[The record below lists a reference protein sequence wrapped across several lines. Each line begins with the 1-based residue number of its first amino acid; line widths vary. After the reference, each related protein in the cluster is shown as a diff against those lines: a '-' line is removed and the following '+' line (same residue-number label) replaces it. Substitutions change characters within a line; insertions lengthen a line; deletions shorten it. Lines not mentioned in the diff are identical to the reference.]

1 MRGRIYQSLL
11 FMGIAA
17 VVLTFILSGI
27 LYYQGMQEQISHELG
42 QVTTNMSGAISKERK
57 GDSLDYLRWAFEKN
71 GNEIHIVW
79 LDTDGSVLYDS
90 DNKDEN
96 YAASGEV
103 KQAFAEGM
111 GHEVHKDSFDKP
123 KSYYAVKADD
133 GTVLRLSSRRMVNYR
148 GYSAYLPEILVFL
161 LVFTVGCLAAAERE
175 TEKILK
181 PFHLLGELVQR
192 IMNGEKVKEVP
203 AEYKEL
209 QPLIRKV
216 EEQHDAIENYLED
229 IEEERNTI
237 RIVVDTITDGII
249 LLNAQKEIVDYNKT
263 VEDTF
268 HPNEDKRYRRVAS
281 LYHDEDWLRVI
292 GKAYRT
298 EGKQEYT
305 MNLFGKPFRLVMNK
319 IELADGETGLLIVLR
334 DMTASYMAEKMRREF
349 SANVSHELKTP
360 LTSISGFAE
369 MIANGMYQKP
379 EDVRLFGS
387 RIMNESQRMLTLID
401 TIMHLSK
408 VEETETTITWKTISV
423 DSLVRYAA
431 DLIQPQ
437 ANAKGVSIHVDADT
451 LYTYGNGALLS
462 ELVMNLLDNAV
473 KYNNE
478 GGHVSARLAPL
489 EEDKMILT
497 ISDTGIGIP
506 KDKQGRVFERFYRAD
521 ESRNKS
527 TGGSG
532 LGLAICKHIVEK
544 HKGELSI
551 ESVEGEGTTV
561 TVILPR
567 MSEADVNKEHAEALT
582 AQKEAADAESGRLA
596 AEEAEADRQEEI
608 REIEAASGGKL
619 TKPRHRKDKKVKKEK
634 DKKEKEKKKSDKQD
648 KQDSHK
654 HPKVEKTE
662 AAPKEEKKKK

>member
-1 MRGRIYQSLL
+1 M
-11 FMGIAA
+11 
-17 VVLTFILSGI
+17 
-27 LYYQGMQEQISHELG
+27 
-42 QVTTNMSGAISKERK
+42 
-57 GDSLDYLRWAFEKN
+57 
-71 GNEIHIVW
+71 
-79 LDTDGSVLYDS
+79 
-90 DNKDEN
+90 
-96 YAASGEV
+96 
-103 KQAFAEGM
+103 
-111 GHEVHKDSFDKP
+111 
-123 KSYYAVKADD
+123 
-133 GTVLRLSSRRMVNYR
+133 
-148 GYSAYLPEILVFL
+148 
-161 LVFTVGCLAAAERE
+161 
-175 TEKILK
+175 
-181 PFHLLGELVQR
+181 
-192 IMNGEKVKEVP
+192 
-203 AEYKEL
+203 
-209 QPLIRKV
+209 
-216 EEQHDAIENYLED
+216 
-229 IEEERNTI
+229 
-237 RIVVDTITDGII
+237 
-249 LLNAQKEIVDYNKT
+249 
-263 VEDTF
+263 
-268 HPNEDKRYRRVAS
+268 AS

-305 MNLFGKPFRLVMNK
+305 MTLFGKPFRLVMNK
-319 IELADGETGLLIVLR
+319 IELSDGETGLLIVLR
-334 DMTASYMAEKMRREF
+334 DMTAAYMAEKMRREF

-387 RIMNESQRMLTLID
+387 RIVNESQRMLTLID

-437 ANAKGVSIHVDADT
+437 ANAKGVTLHVDADA

-462 ELVMNLLDNAV
+462 ELIMNLLDNAV

-478 GGHVSARLAPL
+478 GGHVSARLAPSG
-489 EEDKMILT
+489 EDKMVLT

-567 MSEADVNKEHAEALT
+567 MSEADVNREQAEALT

-608 REIEAASGGKL
+608 REIEAASAGKIV
-619 TKPRHRKDKKVKKEK
+619 KSHHRKDKKVKKDKDK
-634 DKKEKEKKKSDKQD
+634 DKKAKKKSDKPEKAEKAE
-648 KQDSHK
+648 KQ
-654 HPKVEKTE
+654 EKTE
-662 AAPKEEKKKK
+662 KADKAEKSEKEEKKKK